1 MQGGQL
7 SARLFSIYIEDV
19 IEEVNKINIRNIL
32 NIVLYAADILIL
44 TETKAEMQKTDK
56 YRWKLWNRNGNQIQ
70 SV

>member
-56 YRWKLWNRNGNQIQ
+56 YR
-70 SV
+70 